1 VLDREAGDYRVTLDG
16 NEQYEDV
23 EGIAELWRRMAE
35 TPALRRLVAATL
47 YIEQP
52 LKRSVALSRSVE
64 ALARERPL
72 IIDESDGE
80 VSAFPTALALGY
92 TGVSSKLC
100 KGLYKSIL
108 NAARA
113 AMLNRDAE
121 RPRAFLSGEDL
132 TVWPGVALQQDT
144 ALVSLLGLDH
154 VERNAHHFIDG
165 MSFAPASE
173 QDAFLAAHPALYER
187 PPFRPRAAA
196 HPRRPHRH
204 RLPHLPRLCRR
215 CAARVRR
222 HAADAGSPKRTYRRP
237 RTPRSSRMK
246 LPTRFGSVE
255 ELEDFMTEPTP
266 ELVADLAQA
275 PGDILILGVAGKMG
289 PTLARMAKRAAPERR
304 VIGVARF
311 SDPRSRRVLEAA
323 GVETIPCDLL
333 DRDALAALPRCPNVV
348 FMAGMKFGST
358 GQQPLTWAMNVQ
370 VPAMVA
376 ETFAASRIVAFST
389 GCVYPF
395 VPVDSGGASEDMEAV
410 PPPGD
415 YAYSC
420 LGRERMFQHFS
431 NRHGTPG
438 TADPAQ
444 LRHRHALRRAPRR
457 GPQGPRRRAPR
468 SLHGP
473 CERDLAGATPMRRPC
488 AACAMP
494 LRPRAPLNVTGPE
507 TMRSAA
513 RATGARRRTRASSS
527 AREPVAGSTT
537 RPHDADWLSPRALLT
552 MIEWTAD
559 WLTRHA
565 DLNKP
570 THYEVRDGR
579 Y

>member
-1 VLDREAGDYRVTLDG
+1 
-16 NEQYEDV
+16 
-23 EGIAELWRRMAE
+23 
-35 TPALRRLVAATL
+35 
-47 YIEQP
+47 
-52 LKRSVALSRSVE
+52 
-64 ALARERPL
+64 
-72 IIDESDGE
+72 
-80 VSAFPTALALGY
+80 
-92 TGVSSKLC
+92 
-100 KGLYKSIL
+100 
-108 NAARA
+108 
-113 AMLNRDAE
+113 
-121 RPRAFLSGEDL
+121 
-132 TVWPGVALQQDT
+132 
-144 ALVSLLGLDH
+144 
-154 VERNAHHFIDG
+154 
-165 MSFAPASE
+165 
-173 QDAFLAAHPALYER
+173 
-187 PPFRPRAAA
+187 
-196 HPRRPHRH
+196 
-204 RLPHLPRLCRR
+204 
-215 CAARVRR
+215 
-222 HAADAGSPKRTYRRP
+222 
-237 RTPRSSRMK
+237 MK

-311 SDPRSRRVLEAA
+311 SDPRARQVLETA

-438 TADPAQ
+438 RLIRLNYAIDMRYGVLHDVALKVRDGVPLDLSMGHVNVIWQGDANAAALRC
-444 LRHRHALRRAPRR
+444 LRHATAPT
-457 GPQGPRRRAPR
+457 
-468 SLHGP
+468 S
-473 CERDLAGATPMRRPC
+473 
-488 AACAMP
+488 
-494 LRPRAPLNVTGPE
+494 PLNVTGPE
-507 TMRSAA
+507 TVSVRWLAQTFGRMMD
-513 RATGARRRTRASSS
+513 
-527 AREPVAGSTT
+527 REPQLVGTESAVGWLNNAG
-537 RPHDADWLSPRALLT
+537 RMNAELGYPRVPLLT
-552 MIEWTAD
+552 MMEWTAD
-559 WLTRHA
+559 WLMRAMPT
-565 DLNKP
+565 LNKP
-570 THYEVRDGR
+570 THYEVRDGQ